1 MAQALPSRSSESTV
15 QKERNYFNRGVPW
28 VHSQKKRTL
37 LCFKPSEGMQ
47 EPSKLYTH
55 EEDTPDQQMI
65 IITCFAQPVV

>member
-1 MAQALPSRSSESTV
+1 
-15 QKERNYFNRGVPW
+15 
-28 VHSQKKRTL
+28 
-37 LCFKPSEGMQ
+37 MQ